1 MSGTSLALSIA
12 VALLAGF
19 ALGWLVA
26 AFRAQRNEKH
36 LSVDLEVARAQLQTQ
51 QALEEERGLT
61 IERAQERLKSA
72 FDTLASASLR
82 SNSELFLK
90 LARENLG
97 QQQLQALHN
106 LKEREQAIEALLA
119 PIREALKRT
128 ETQISTIEKDRHEA
142 FGAIRQ
148 PLESVNLSQ
157 SALQR
162 ETRNLVNAL
171 RKPEVRGQ
179 WGELSLRR
187 LVELAGMTAH
197 CDFTEQVHTP
207 TEDGAL
213 RPDLIV
219 HMVDDRDLV
228 VDVKTPLTAYLE
240 AVEAQSDEARAAA
253 LKRHGQLVAERVRA
267 LSSKAYWAQFA
278 RSPDFVILFLPGDQ
292 FLAAAMNE
300 NPALHDEAI
309 RQGVIV
315 ATPTSFIAMLKAIA
329 YGWRQFALAQNAA
342 TIRDLGQELYKRLS
356 VFGNHLAKIGIALDR
371 GVEAYNNAV
380 GSLERQVLPAARRFS
395 ELGLTTDRA
404 LEELERVDRLARDP
418 ATRELDLGMPDDPG
432 TSNGGKGNEPPT
444 G

>member
-1 MSGTSLALSIA
+1 VSTTSLSLWIAL
-12 VALLAGF
+12 ALLAGF

-26 AFRAQRNEKH
+26 ALRAIRNEKQ
-36 LSVDLEVARAQLQTQ
+36 LSVDLEVTRSRLQTQ
-51 QALEEERGLT
+51 QGLEQERAVML
-61 IERAQERLKSA
+61 ERAQERLKSA
-72 FDTLASASLR
+72 FDSLASESLR
-82 SNSELFLK
+82 NNSELFLK

-97 QQQLQALHN
+97 QQQLQALHS
-106 LKEREQAIEALLA
+106 LKEREHAIETLLA
-119 PIREALKRT
+119 PIRDTLKRT
-128 ETQISTIEKDRHEA
+128 EAQISTIEKDRHEA

-148 PLESVNLSQ
+148 HLESVNLTQ

-187 LVELAGMTAH
+187 LVELAGMTTH

-207 TEDGAL
+207 TDEGAL

-219 HMVDDRDLV
+219 HMVDGRDLV
-228 VDVKTPLTAYLE
+228 VDVKTPLAAYLE
-240 AVEAQSDEARAAA
+240 AVEAQSDETRTAA
-253 LKRHGQLVAERVRA
+253 LRRHGQLVAERVRA

-278 RSPDFVILFLPGDQ
+278 QSPDFVILFLPGDQ
-292 FLAAAMNE
+292 FLSAAVNE
-300 NPALHDEAI
+300 NPALLDEAI
-309 RQGVIV
+309 RQGVIIT
-315 ATPTSFIAMLKAIA
+315 TPTSFIAMLKAIA
-329 YGWRQFALAQNAA
+329 YGWRQLALAQNAA

-356 VFGNHLAKIGIALDR
+356 VFGSHIARIGAALDR
-371 GVEAYNNAV
+371 GVEAYNSAV

-395 ELGLTTDRA
+395 ELGLNTDRS

-418 ATRELDLGMPDDPG
+418 AASD
-432 TSNGGKGNEPPT
+432 GGKSDEPPP

>member
-1 MSGTSLALSIA
+1 VSGGSLALSIA
-12 VALLAGF
+12 VALVAGF

-26 AFRAQRNEKH
+26 ALRAQRNEKR

-51 QALEEERGLT
+51 AALETERGAT

-72 FDTLASASLR
+72 FDSLATASLR

-97 QQQLQALHN
+97 QQQLQAQHSLQA
-106 LKEREQAIEALLA
+106 REQAIEALLG
-119 PIREALKRT
+119 PIRDALKRT
-128 ETQISTIEKDRHEA
+128 EAQISTIEKDRHEA

-148 PLESVNLSQ
+148 HLESVNLSQ

-207 TEDGAL
+207 TEDGTL

-219 HMVDDRDLV
+219 HMVDERDLV

-253 LKRHGQLVAERVRA
+253 LRRHGQLVAERVRA

-300 NPALHDEAI
+300 NPALLDEAL
-309 RQGVIV
+309 RQGVII

-329 YGWRQFALAQNAA
+329 YGWRQLALAQNAA
-342 TIRDLGQELYKRLS
+342 TIRDLGQDLYKRLS
-356 VFGNHLAKIGIALDR
+356 VFGAHLAKIGAAFDR
-371 GVEAYNNAV
+371 GVEAYNSAV
-380 GSLERQVLPAARRFS
+380 GSLERHVLPAARRFS

-404 LEELERVDRLARDP
+404 LEELERVDRLAREP
-418 ATRELDLGMPDDPG
+418 APPQLDLSDEGG
-432 TSNGGKGNEPPT
+432 AGNGRKGHEPQT

>member
-148 PLESVNLSQ
+148 HLESVNLSQ

>member
-148 PLESVNLSQ
+148 HLESVNLSQ

-329 YGWRQFALAQNAA
+329 YGWRQLALAQNAA

>member
-1 MSGTSLALSIA
+1 MSGASLALSIA

-26 AFRAQRNEKH
+26 AFRAQRNEKR

-148 PLESVNLSQ
+148 HLESVNLSQ

-329 YGWRQFALAQNAA
+329 YGWRQLALAQNAA

>member
-19 ALGWLVA
+19 ALGWLMA
-26 AFRAQRNEKH
+26 ALRAQRNEKR
-36 LSVDLEVARAQLQTQ
+36 LSVDLEVARSQLQTQ
-51 QALEEERGLT
+51 AALEEERGAT
-61 IERAQERLKSA
+61 IERAQERLKNA
-72 FDTLASASLR
+72 FDALATESLR

-97 QQQLQALHN
+97 QQQLQALHS

-128 ETQISTIEKDRHEA
+128 EAQISTIEKDRHEA

-148 PLESVNLSQ
+148 HLESVNLSQ

-207 TEDGAL
+207 TDDGTL

-253 LKRHGQLVAERVRA
+253 LRRHGQLVAERVRA

-300 NPALHDEAI
+300 NPALLDEAI

-329 YGWRQFALAQNAA
+329 YGWRQLALAQNAA

-371 GVEAYNNAV
+371 GVEAYNNAI

-418 ATRELDLGMPDDPG
+418 ATRELDLGMPDGPVAG
-432 TSNGGKGNEPPT
+432 NGGKSNEPPT
-444 G
+444 S

>member
-1 MSGTSLALSIA
+1 VSGGSLALSIA
-12 VALLAGF
+12 VALVAGF

-26 AFRAQRNEKH
+26 ALRAQRNEKR

-51 QALEEERGLT
+51 AALETERGAT

-72 FDTLASASLR
+72 FDSLATASLR

-97 QQQLQALHN
+97 QQQLQAQHSLQA
-106 LKEREQAIEALLA
+106 REQAIEALLG
-119 PIREALKRT
+119 PIRDALKRT
-128 ETQISTIEKDRHEA
+128 EAQISTIEKDRHEA

-148 PLESVNLSQ
+148 HLESVNLSQ

-207 TEDGAL
+207 TEDGTL
-213 RPDLIV
+213 RPDLVV
-219 HMVDDRDLV
+219 HMVDERDLV

-253 LKRHGQLVAERVRA
+253 LRRHGQLVAERVRA

-300 NPALHDEAI
+300 NPALLDEAL
-309 RQGVIV
+309 RQGVII

-329 YGWRQFALAQNAA
+329 YGWRQLALAQNAA
-342 TIRDLGQELYKRLS
+342 TIRDLGQDLYKRLS
-356 VFGNHLAKIGIALDR
+356 VFGAHLAKIGAAFDR
-371 GVEAYNNAV
+371 GVEAYNSAV
-380 GSLERQVLPAARRFS
+380 GSLERHVLPAARRFS

-404 LEELERVDRLARDP
+404 LEELERVDRLAREP
-418 ATRELDLGMPDDPG
+418 APPQLDLSDEGG
-432 TSNGGKGNEPPT
+432 AGNGRKGHEPQT